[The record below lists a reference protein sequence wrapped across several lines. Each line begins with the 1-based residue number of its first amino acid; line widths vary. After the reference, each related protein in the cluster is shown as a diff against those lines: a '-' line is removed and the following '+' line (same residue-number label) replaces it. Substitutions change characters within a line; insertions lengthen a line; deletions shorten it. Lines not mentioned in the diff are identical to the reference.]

1 MRLWWWR
8 SESLRLPPSSP
19 FATLCNSISCS
30 VPTFGCPSLHHHH
43 NLCSV
48 LCTSLHCTWSLNS
61 MQRHTV
67 DGWKQHW
74 GAVQVPWPACLLWLV
89 YCIHRD
95 SVSLLWQM
103 AGLTLSGFLDQ
114 VQMDY
119 TPPTLQLVFS
129 YLFYPGKGCIVCM
142 CNGELW
148 QFWVLIWNWIL
159 LNRELKCYPNIT
171 SCFGVELDLK
181 KQGRGQIAN

>member
-8 SESLRLPPSSP
+8 SEILRLPPSSP

-30 VPTFGCPSLHHHH
+30 VPTFGCPLLHHHH
-43 NLCSV
+43 NLCRV
-48 LCTSLHCTWSLNS
+48 LCTSLHCTWSLN
-61 MQRHTV
+61 TV

-89 YCIHRD
+89 YAAT
-95 SVSLLWQM
+95 V
-103 AGLTLSGFLDQ
+103 TLSLTNGWFNPFRIPGSSSNGLYSTYFTTCLFL
-114 VQMDY
+114 
-119 TPPTLQLVFS
+119 
-129 YLFYPGKGCIVCM
+129 LFYPGKGCTVCM

-159 LNRELKCYPNIT
+159 LKRELKCYPNIT

-181 KQGRGQIAN
+181 NQGRGQIAN